1 MLELTVDHPG
11 ETLYVLNEL
20 DSTLTAY
27 TYDEKVSATEIKTL
41 SLLTPPAKPA
51 EGMLGAELLYAA
63 ASPSFAQPL
72 LYASNRNEPHA
83 EGDSIAIFSIQDGL
97 ELVGEVRT
105 GLKALRAVA
114 FGGEENKYLVIGGLT
129 GGGIKVFERVE
140 GGKSLKEVAHLAE
153 DAVPQPTSFVIV

>member
-1 MLELTVDHPG
+1 M
-11 ETLYVLNEL
+11 YVLNEL

-27 TYDEKVSATEIKTL
+27 TYGDEVKETEIKTL

-51 EGMLGAELLYAA
+51 EGMLGAEILYAP
-63 ASPSFAQPL
+63 ASASFPEAL

-83 EGDSIAIFSIQDGL
+83 EGDSIAIFSIKDGL

-105 GLKALRAVA
+105 GLKHLRAVE
-114 FGGEENKYLVIGGLT
+114 FGGDEDKYLVIGGLY

-140 GGKSLKEVAHLAE
+140 GGRSLKEIAHLAE
-153 DAVPQPTSFVIV
+153 DAVPKPTSFVIV